1 MILKVTD
8 PSRCRQLWEE
18 TVPDTGLFSLWDVR
32 ECFHRH
38 YDYESCFLVARRN
51 GETRGFLALS
61 QIADYGY
68 WGCFPGETYK
78 GKTWLEQNPLIT
90 DSNDTTTELMD
101 SCPCPLHLRYLEG
114 HGLANG
120 SSASIDEVGYL
131 FRPAD
136 YGFNF
141 ENYLGVF
148 SGKSRKK
155 LSREVDAFT
164 TSGVVFRYNDP
175 ADAERAFLLNLNAFG
190 DGSYFADQRFLA
202 SFRSL
207 LAFLH
212 RRGLLRVTAVLV
224 GGRLAA
230 VDVGAVYRGVYTVL
244 AGGTDPEFPGIAKLI
259 NFHHLEWACL
269 HHLREVDFLC
279 GDFGWKER
287 FHLTPRALYQIT
299 APYASLSMIP
309 ERAVAVDAV

>member
-1 MILKVTD
+1 MILKLTD

-18 TVPDTGLFSLWDVR
+18 MVPDTGLFGLWDVR

-61 QIADYGY
+61 EIIDHGY

-90 DSNDTTTELMD
+90 DSDDTTAELLD
-101 SCPCPLHLRYLEG
+101 DCPHPLHLRYLEG
-114 HGLANG
+114 RGLTNVPG
-120 SSASIDEVGYL
+120 ASIDEVGYL

-136 YGFNF
+136 YGFRF
-141 ENYLGVF
+141 ERYLSVF

-155 LSREVDAFT
+155 LGRELDVFT
-164 TSGVVFRYNDP
+164 NRGVVFRHNDP
-175 ADAERAFLLNLNAFG
+175 ADAERAFLLNLEAFG
-190 DGSYFADQRFLA
+190 DGSYFADRRFLA

-212 RRGLLRVTAVLV
+212 RHGLLRVTAVLV
-224 GGRLAA
+224 GDRLAA
-230 VDVGAVYRGVYTVL
+230 VDVGAVYRGIYTVL

-259 NFHHLEWACL
+259 NFHHIEWACL
-269 HHLREVDFLC
+269 HRLKEVDFLC

-287 FHLTPRALYQIT
+287 FHLTARPLYQIT
-299 APYASLSMIP
+299 APCALLSTIP
-309 ERAVAVDAV
+309 EGEVAIDAV